1 MSSEIEALMSRI
13 EPDPWR
19 SKTGFSSEMRAALDV
34 TLNSKSFEEIESAL
48 TAWIRKYQPCLFGR
62 IAAKQSAITY
72 CLITE
77 EMLCGDEAKLKNHIR
92 DARRRW
98 TAAGFDGTSSN
109 FVIAVLSRRLAFA
122 LPSEAVEKI
131 ALRLC
136 TLYLGESIEPDR
148 VYLDRLWLQQPGS
161 QKATW
166 EWVAGVNYFSA
177 QGDGRWWQ
185 DHRFPAGMA
194 FSVNSVGHMVKSGKL
209 IQALHDLEEVMGTS
223 LPDYKVPNVDS
234 LEKAL
239 ELAMATINNASESVS
254 GKATFLV
261 PLTDGRDD
269 RPECPVM
276 LPESLS
282 SFDHCGYEGFYHT
295 DYTIP
300 SAYFRP
306 DVKRPVDA
314 EPYQLDFTYLF
325 NKALD
330 NPDYDR
336 MGEGRRIRDSAEL
349 ATGASGDERRYAVAK
364 RLRGVATE
372 VQIADVPR
380 LQDALRPRKLR

>member
-77 EMLCGDEAKLKNHIR
+77 EMLCGDEAKLKDHIR
-92 DARRRW
+92 EARRRW
-98 TAAGFDGTSSN
+98 TAAGFDGASSN
-109 FVIAVLSRRLAFA
+109 FVIAVLSKRLAFG

-166 EWVAGVNYFSA
+166 EWVCGRELLLCAGRRKMVAGSSIPRRNGLFS
-177 QGDGRWWQ
+177 
-185 DHRFPAGMA
+185 
-194 FSVNSVGHMVKSGKL
+194 
-209 IQALHDLEEVMGTS
+209 
-223 LPDYKVPNVDS
+223 
-234 LEKAL
+234 
-239 ELAMATINNASESVS
+239 ELGWTHGQI
-254 GKATFLV
+254 GKANSGSPRF
-261 PLTDGRDD
+261 GRGNGH
-269 RPECPVM
+269 VFAG
-276 LPESLS
+276 L
-282 SFDHCGYEGFYHT
+282 
-295 DYTIP
+295 
-300 SAYFRP
+300 
-306 DVKRPVDA
+306 
-314 EPYQLDFTYLF
+314 Q
-325 NKALD
+325 
-330 NPDYDR
+330 
-336 MGEGRRIRDSAEL
+336 SAEC
-349 ATGASGDERRYAVAK
+349 
-364 RLRGVATE
+364 
-372 VQIADVPR
+372 
-380 LQDALRPRKLR
+380 